1 MTDPGHLP
9 RVYGDKDIGR
19 ILKRAT
25 ELQHAEPTMSA
36 SAGVTLTELEDIA
49 AEAGID
55 PRYLRRAALEIDAGM
70 ADGSFWTK
78 VTGAD
83 LTLVRE
89 ATLHGELPD
98 SGFERIVTAIQSA
111 SREHGLPSLLG
122 RTLTWRT
129 ESSSKTRTM
138 QIVVSARDGR
148 TTVRLE
154 ENLSQLAA
162 GLFGGTTTGVG
173 VGLGVGLGV
182 PAGAALGSALF
193 AVAAPVG
200 VVALSYLASRS
211 IYRGVVARRTRAVD
225 EVFDRAVTAARDC
238 IESARLD
245 PPSISPAPSKLSG

>member
-1 MTDPGHLP
+1 MTDPSHLP
-9 RVYGDKDIGR
+9 RVYGDQEIGR

-36 SAGVTLTELEDIA
+36 SAGVTLTELEEIA
-49 AEAGID
+49 A
-55 PRYLRRAALEIDAGM
+55 YLRRAALEIDAGM
-70 ADGSFWTK
+70 ADGSFWTR
-78 VTGAD
+78 VTGAE
-83 LTLVRE
+83 LMLVRE

-111 SREHGLPSLLG
+111 SREHGQPSLLG

-138 QIVVSARDGR
+138 QIVVSARDGH

-182 PAGAALGSALF
+182 PAGAALGSVAL

-200 VVALSYLASRS
+200 VIALSYLASRS

-225 EVFDRAVTAARDC
+225 DLFDRAVTEARDC

-245 PPSISPAPSKLSG
+245 TPSIPPAPSPRSG

>member
-1 MTDPGHLP
+1 
-9 RVYGDKDIGR
+9 
-19 ILKRAT
+19 
-25 ELQHAEPTMSA
+25 
-36 SAGVTLTELEDIA
+36 
-49 AEAGID
+49 
-55 PRYLRRAALEIDAGM
+55 
-70 ADGSFWTK
+70 
-78 VTGAD
+78 
-83 LTLVRE
+83 
-89 ATLHGELPD
+89 
-98 SGFERIVTAIQSA
+98 VTAIQSA

-225 EVFDRAVTAARDC
+225 DVFDRAVTAARDC
-238 IESARLD
+238 IESSRLAT
-245 PPSISPAPSKLSG
+245 PSISPAPSKLPG